1 MGVIRECQV
10 SIGSLGGSCQVSKG
24 HNRES
29 QVKYR
34 GQVRVSIGCEGMQIS
49 TVHDWGGGLR
59 VIQRG
64 GAG

>member
-1 MGVIRECQV
+1 M
-10 SIGSLGGSCQVSKG
+10 SKG
-24 HNRES
+24 HNGES

-64 GAG
+64 GRLA